1 MNSVSCFFVPTFV
14 LIYIKLHQGF
24 SSNQLYFEE
33 STKVLELL
41 PSTCTT
47 PSEGNFYI
55 FFLPLW
61 RIREESNE
69 IKSKDWDSS
78 IYSFCKYQQIRQNSP
93 QGSVFG
99 SVSVIL
105 NCMIWSAIIFIIRM
119 RMHTIA
125 TTIAQNTWNLLH
137 GVIGKLAHHFS
148 HAMLQNGLIF
158 GTF

>member
-93 QGSVFG
+93 QDSVFG
-99 SVSVIL
+99 IVSVIL
-105 NCMIWSAIIFIIRM
+105 NCMI
-119 RMHTIA
+119 
-125 TTIAQNTWNLLH
+125 
-137 GVIGKLAHHFS
+137 
-148 HAMLQNGLIF
+148 
-158 GTF
+158 